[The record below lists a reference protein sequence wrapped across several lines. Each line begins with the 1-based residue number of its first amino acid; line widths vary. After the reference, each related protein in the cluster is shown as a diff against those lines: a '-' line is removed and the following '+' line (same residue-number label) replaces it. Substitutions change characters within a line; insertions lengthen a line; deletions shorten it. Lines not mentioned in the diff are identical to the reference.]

1 MQVTKTNLS
10 PTKVKL
16 TIASDEQFLSTA
28 KDYVVKKLGQS
39 VKVAGFREGTAPL
52 NIIEKNL
59 EPARLQTE
67 FLEQAVNSLYGQVV
81 EKEKL
86 RPVSD
91 PKVELKKFVPF
102 TTLDFEIEVEVVGDI
117 KLADYKKIK
126 KTKPSAKVSEKDVNE
141 VIKSLQV
148 RLADRIEI
156 KRPAKNGDEVLIDF
170 KGVNDKSEAVAGAE
184 GKDYPLILGSNTFIP
199 GFEPNIVGLKAGEE
213 KKFDVTFPKDYSV
226 AALANKKVTF
236 TVKISKV
243 SEPREPK
250 ADDKFAAKA
259 GPFKTLAGLKTD
271 IKKQLTFERQNEADR
286 AYENELM
293 QEIADKSNVIIP
305 KVLVD
310 EQIIRGE
317 QQERQNLT
325 YKGQT
330 WQDHLAEE
338 GVSEEQHRERNRP
351 TAEESVKVGLILSE
365 IAEHENIKVTPEELE
380 IRIQILKGQYKDP
393 KMQAELDKPESRRDI
408 TSRIITEKTVTK
420 LVDYTAS

>member
-126 KTKPSAKVSEKDVNE
+126 KTKSSAKVSEKDVNE
-141 VIKSLQV
+141 VIKSLQI

-156 KRPAKNGDEVLIDF
+156 KRPAKNSDEVLIDF
-170 KGVNDKSEAVAGAE
+170 KGLNNKGEAVAGAE

-199 GFEPNIVGLKAGEE
+199 GFEPNIVGLKTGEE
-213 KKFDVTFPKDYSV
+213 KKFNVTFPKDYSV

-236 TVKISKV
+236 TVKISKI
-243 SEPREPK
+243 SELKEPK

-259 GPFKTLAGLKTD
+259 GPFKTLSELKAD

-293 QEIADKSNVIIP
+293 QEIADKSAIVIP

-338 GVSEEQHRERNRP
+338 GITEEEHRERNRP

-365 IAEHENIKVTPEELE
+365 IAEREGINVTPEELE
-380 IRIQILKGQYKDP
+380 IRVQILKGQYKDP
-393 KMQAELDKPESRRDI
+393 AMQAELDKPESRRDI

-420 LVDYTAS
+420 LVDYAAS